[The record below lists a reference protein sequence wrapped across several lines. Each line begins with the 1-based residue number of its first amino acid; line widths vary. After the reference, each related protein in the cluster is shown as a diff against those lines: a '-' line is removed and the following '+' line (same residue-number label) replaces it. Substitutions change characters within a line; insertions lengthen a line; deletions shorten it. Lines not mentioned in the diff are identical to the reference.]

1 MVAMF
6 SSGDVSAVQAVVHP
20 DYFDHQGLG
29 GEPVHGPSGFAR
41 VVAAAR
47 SSYAR
52 LEVTFQDVIADGDRA
67 AARLQW
73 HGTRL
78 DGDVVRRET
87 IEIIRTEQGRAV
99 EHWGAR
105 C

>member
-1 MVAMF
+1 MVTMF

-29 GEPVHGPSGFAR
+29 GEPVHGPLGFAT

-52 LEVTFQDVIADGDRA
+52 LEVTLEDLIGAGDRA

-78 DGDVVRRET
+78 EGDVVRRET
-87 IEIIRTEQGRAV
+87 IEIIRIEQGKAV

-105 C
+105 S

>member
-1 MVAMF
+1 MATMF
-6 SSGDVSAVQAVVHP
+6 SSGDVSKVQAVVHP

-29 GEPVHGPSGFAR
+29 GEAVYGPSGFAK
-41 VVAAAR
+41 VVTAAR
-47 SSYAR
+47 SGYAR
-52 LEVTFQDVIADGDRA
+52 LEVSVQDLLVADDRA

-78 DGDVVRRET
+78 DGDIVRRET
-87 IEIIRTEQGRAV
+87 IEIIRIEQGKAV

-105 C
+105 S

>member
-6 SSGDVSAVQAVVHP
+6 SSGDVSEVETHVHA

-29 GEPVHGPSGFAR
+29 GQPIRGPSGFAT

-47 SSYAR
+47 SDYEH
-52 LEVTFQDVIADGDRA
+52 LEVTVEDLITGADRA
-67 AARLQW
+67 AARLRW

-78 DGDVVRRET
+78 HGEVVRRET
-87 IEIIRTEQGRAV
+87 LEIVRIVDGRAV
-99 EHWGAR
+99 EHWGGR

>member
-6 SSGDVSAVQAVVHP
+6 SSGDVSKVQAVVHQ

-29 GEPVHGPSGFAR
+29 GEPVRGPSGFAK

-47 SSYAR
+47 SSYAS
-52 LEVTFQDVIADGDRA
+52 LEVTLQDLILADDRA

-73 HGTRL
+73 YGTRL

-87 IEIIRTEQGRAV
+87 IDIIRIEHGKAV

-105 C
+105 S

>member
-1 MVAMF
+1 MATMF
-6 SSGDVSAVQAVVHP
+6 TSGDVSKVQAVVHP
-20 DYFDHQGLG
+20 DYVDHQGLD
-29 GEPVHGPSGFAR
+29 GEPVHGPAGFAT
-41 VVAAAR
+41 VVGAAR

-52 LEVTFQDVIADGDRA
+52 LEVSIQDLFVADDRA

-73 HGTRL
+73 HGTRP

-87 IEIIRTEQGRAV
+87 IEIIRIERGKAV

-105 C
+105 S